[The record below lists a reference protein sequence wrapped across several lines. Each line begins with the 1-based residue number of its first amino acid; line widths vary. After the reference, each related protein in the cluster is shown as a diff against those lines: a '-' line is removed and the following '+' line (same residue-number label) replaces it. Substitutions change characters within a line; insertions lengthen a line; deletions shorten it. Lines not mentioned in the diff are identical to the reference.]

1 MILVMIVLLPWPYHF
16 LPVAL
21 GSMLNPLKNSRIV
34 LEQVEDAFDL
44 RILLWMEEEEM
55 HDWTQPDF
63 DLNTHLLPHW
73 V

>member
-63 DLNTHLLPHW
+63 DLNTHLLPH
-73 V
+73 